1 MIEELEKAKR
11 IALEIMSLTRSYLA
25 TKFKFMSNII
35 SRFDLKVG
43 YLFSVD
49 GIMISYNPIEV
60 LKRYNIEK
68 SQIARA
74 YMHMVLHCLFHHNF
88 ELIQLDPKIWD
99 IACDIAVENIINE
112 LNEECFMTSKVI
124 YQQAIVSNIISD
136 IKIMTAE
143 KIYNHLKKNIKNN
156 SEIEKLRDL
165 FKVDDHGKWY
175 NILSENS
182 QDDLEKDSQDIHKSN
197 GHNANNTDN
206 QNNSEHQNN
215 NINESIAREKLAQR
229 WKELAHS
236 VLTDLETFSKEKGN
250 QSGSFTQ
257 SLKAVTREK
266 YNYEEFLK
274 KFAVMN
280 ETMKI
285 NEDEFDYIFY
295 TYGLRLYEKMPLI
308 EPLEYKD
315 IKQIKEFVV
324 AIDTSA
330 SVQGN
335 LVQKFLQK
343 TYNILKQEESF
354 AQKINLHIIQCDAT
368 IQQDKKIA
376 SQEEFDEYIN
386 SMKLFGFGGTDFT
399 PVFKYVD
406 ELITNKEFINLK
418 GLIYFTDGEGV
429 YPTKPTSYNT
439 AFVFIDDN
447 YNDREVPPWATKLI
461 LQSKEI

>member
-1 MIEELEKAKR
+1 
-11 IALEIMSLTRSYLA
+11 
-25 TKFKFMSNII
+25 
-35 SRFDLKVG
+35 
-43 YLFSVD
+43 
-49 GIMISYNPIEV
+49 
-60 LKRYNIEK
+60 
-68 SQIARA
+68 
-74 YMHMVLHCLFHHNF
+74 
-88 ELIQLDPKIWD
+88 
-99 IACDIAVENIINE
+99 
-112 LNEECFMTSKVI
+112 
-124 YQQAIVSNIISD
+124 
-136 IKIMTAE
+136 MTAE